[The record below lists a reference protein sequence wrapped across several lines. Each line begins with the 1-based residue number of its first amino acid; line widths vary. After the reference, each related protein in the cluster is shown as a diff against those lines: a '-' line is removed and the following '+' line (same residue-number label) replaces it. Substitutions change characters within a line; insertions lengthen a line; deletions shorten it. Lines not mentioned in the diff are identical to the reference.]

1 MAVTDHAPSAAA
13 RRRSA
18 TSGRGSRKAWN
29 PNKRRK
35 SLPLTAVM
43 TLGIIYSL
51 LPLFWLLVNASKTQ
65 SNLFSTNGLWF
76 GGHFALF
83 DNIKATLTYSNGE
96 FLHWFGNTLIYV
108 VVGAGGATF
117 LATVGGYGL
126 AKFDFPGKRGV
137 LAAVLG
143 AVAIPGTVLVVPTFL
158 MFSKM
163 GLTNTYWSVIIP
175 SLINPFGL
183 YLMWIFSRDAIPTE
197 LLEAA
202 RMDGARE
209 WRIFFS
215 ISVKLLR
222 PGMITVLLFAVVATW
237 NNYFLPLIMINKPNL
252 YPLTV
257 GLYQWNALS
266 QTAGG
271 TPIFNLV
278 LTGSVLMIVPIM
290 IVFLV
295 MQRYWQS
302 GLAAGSV
309 KQ

>member
-1 MAVTDHAPSAAA
+1 MAATETARTAAPRPA
-13 RRRSA
+13 RPARNPHR
-18 TSGRGSRKAWN
+18 AWN
-29 PNKRRK
+29 PNKRPK
-35 SLPLTAVM
+35 SKTLTLAM
-43 TLGIIYSL
+43 TLGLVYSL
-51 LPLFWLLVNASKTQ
+51 LPLFWLLVNASKTEG
-65 SNLFSTNGLWF
+65 NLFSTNGLWF

-83 DNIKATLTYSNGE
+83 DNIRQTLTYNNGQ
-96 FLHWFGNTLIYV
+96 FVQWFGNTLLYV
-108 VVGAGGATF
+108 VLGAGGATL
-117 LATVGGYGL
+117 LATIGGYGL

-137 LAAVLG
+137 LALVLG
-143 AVAIPGTVLVVPTFL
+143 AVAVPATALAVPTFL
-158 MFSKM
+158 MFSKL
-163 GLTNTYWSVIIP
+163 GLVNTPWAIIVP
-175 SLINPFGL
+175 SLVNPFGL
-183 YLMWIFSRDAIPTE
+183 YLMWIFARDAIPNE

-202 RMDGARE
+202 RVDGARE

-215 ISVKLLR
+215 ITVKLLR

-237 NNYFLPLIMINKPNL
+237 NNYFLPLIMLNQPKW

-257 GLYQWNALS
+257 GLDQWDQQS

-278 LTGSVLMIVPIM
+278 LTGSVLMILPIM
-290 IVFLV
+290 VVFLV

>member
-1 MAVTDHAPSAAA
+1 MTVAEAPSKPRRPARPARNA
-13 RRRSA
+13 RRQRP
-18 TSGRGSRKAWN
+18 WN
-29 PNKRRK
+29 PRKPRK
-35 SLPLTAVM
+35 SWTLTAVM
-43 TLGIIYSL
+43 TLGLLYSL
-51 LPLFWLLVNASKTQ
+51 FPLFWLLVNASKSE

-76 GGHFALF
+76 GGHFSLF
-83 DNIKATLTYSNGE
+83 SNVRATLTYNGDE
-96 FLHWFGNTLIYV
+96 FLRWFGNTLIYV
-108 VVGAGGATF
+108 VAGAGGAT
-117 LATVGGYGL
+117 LLCTLGGYGL
-126 AKFDFPGKRGV
+126 AKFEFPGKRGV
-137 LAAVLG
+137 LAVVLG
-143 AVAIPGTVLVVPTFL
+143 AVAIPSTVLVVPTFL
-158 MFSKM
+158 MFSKI
-163 GLTNTYWSVIIP
+163 GLVDTYWSVIIP

-183 YLMWIFSRDAIPTE
+183 YLMWIFARDAIPGE

-202 RMDGARE
+202 RVDGARE

-215 ISVKLLR
+215 ISLKLLR

-237 NNYFLPLIMINKPNL
+237 NNYFLPLIMLNKSDL

-257 GLYQWNALS
+257 GLYQWNAQS

-290 IVFLV
+290 VVFLV

>member
-1 MAVTDHAPSAAA
+1 MAVTEAPSAARGAA
-13 RRRSA
+13 RPA
-18 TSGRGSRKAWN
+18 RKSHHRQHWN
-29 PNKRRK
+29 PRKPRK
-35 SLPLTAVM
+35 SWTLTAVM
-43 TLGIIYSL
+43 TLGLLYSL
-51 LPLFWLLVNASKTQ
+51 FPLFWLLINASKTE

-83 DNIKATLTYSNGE
+83 ENIKQTLTYNGDE

-108 VVGAGGATF
+108 VAGAGGAT
-117 LATVGGYGL
+117 LLCTLGGYGL

-137 LAAVLG
+137 LAVVLG
-143 AVAIPGTVLVVPTFL
+143 AVAIPSTVLVVPTFL
-158 MFSKM
+158 MFSKI
-163 GLTNTYWSVIIP
+163 GLVDTYWSVIIP

-183 YLMWIFSRDAIPTE
+183 YLMWIFARDAIPAE

-202 RMDGARE
+202 RVDGARE

-215 ISVKLLR
+215 ISLKLLR
-222 PGMITVLLFAVVATW
+222 PGMVTVLLFAVVATW
-237 NNYFLPLIMINKPNL
+237 NNYFLPLIMLNKSNL

-257 GLYQWNALS
+257 GLYQWNAQS

-295 MQRYWQS
+295 MQRFWQS

>member
-1 MAVTDHAPSAAA
+1 MAVTEAPSTPRGAA
-13 RRRSA
+13 RPARRSN
-18 TSGRGSRKAWN
+18 RQRHWN
-29 PNKRRK
+29 PHKPRK
-35 SLPLTAVM
+35 SWTLTAVM
-43 TLGIIYSL
+43 TLGLLYSL
-51 LPLFWLLVNASKTQ
+51 FPLFWLLVNASKSE

-76 GGHFALF
+76 GGHFSLF
-83 DNIKATLTYSNGE
+83 SNIKATLTYNGDE
-96 FLHWFGNTLIYV
+96 FLRWFGNTLIYV
-108 VVGAGGATF
+108 VAGAGGAT
-117 LATVGGYGL
+117 LLCTLGGYGL

-137 LAAVLG
+137 LAVVLG
-143 AVAIPGTVLVVPTFL
+143 AVAIPSTVLVVPTFL
-158 MFSKM
+158 MFSKI
-163 GLTNTYWSVIIP
+163 GLVDTYWSVIIP

-183 YLMWIFSRDAIPTE
+183 YLMWIFARDAIPGE

-202 RMDGARE
+202 RVDGARE

-215 ISVKLLR
+215 ISLRLLR

-237 NNYFLPLIMINKPNL
+237 NNYFLPLIMLNKSNL

-257 GLYQWNALS
+257 GLYQWNAQS

-290 IVFLV
+290 VVFLV

>member
-1 MAVTDHAPSAAA
+1 MTVTEAPTSA
-13 RRRSA
+13 RRSA
-18 TSGRGSRKAWN
+18 RPAHDSRRWN
-29 PNKRRK
+29 PHKPRK
-35 SLPLTAVM
+35 SWTLTAVM
-43 TLGIIYSL
+43 GLGL
-51 LPLFWLLVNASKTQ
+51 LYALFPLFWLLVNASKTE

-83 DNIKATLTYSNGE
+83 ENVKATLTYNGDE
-96 FLHWFGNTLIYV
+96 FLRWFGNTLIYV
-108 VVGAGGATF
+108 VAGAGGAT
-117 LATVGGYGL
+117 LLCTLGGYGL
-126 AKFDFPGKRGV
+126 ARFDFPGKRGV
-137 LAAVLG
+137 LAVVLG
-143 AVAIPGTVLVVPTFL
+143 AVAIPSTVLVVPTFL
-158 MFSKM
+158 MFSKI
-163 GLTNTYWSVIIP
+163 GLVDTYWSVIIP

-183 YLMWIFSRDAIPTE
+183 YLMWIFARDAIPAE

-202 RMDGARE
+202 RVDGAPE

-215 ISVKLLR
+215 ISLKLLR
-222 PGMITVLLFAVVATW
+222 PGMVTVLLFAVVATW
-237 NNYFLPLIMINKPNL
+237 NNYFLPLIMLNKSNL

-257 GLYQWNALS
+257 GLYQWNAQS

-290 IVFLV
+290 VVFLV

>member
-1 MAVTDHAPSAAA
+1 MAVTEQAPAAA
-13 RRRSA
+13 RRNTRPA
-18 TSGRGSRKAWN
+18 RGSRKAWN

-35 SLPLTAVM
+35 SPMLTAVM
-43 TLGIIYSL
+43 TLGLIYSL

-65 SNLFSTNGLWF
+65 ANLFTTNGLWF

-83 DNIKATLTYSNGE
+83 DNIRATLTYSNGE

-117 LATVGGYGL
+117 LSTVGGYGL

-137 LAAVLG
+137 LAVVLG

-163 GLTNTYWSVIIP
+163 GITNTYWSVIIP

-183 YLMWIFSRDAIPTE
+183 YLMWIFARDAIPKE

-202 RMDGARE
+202 RVDGAKE

-215 ISVKLLR
+215 ISLKLLR
-222 PGMITVLLFAVVATW
+222 PGMITVLLFALVATW
-237 NNYFLPLIMINKPNL
+237 NNYFLPLIMLNKPSL

-257 GLYQWNALS
+257 GLYQWNSLS

>member
-1 MAVTDHAPSAAA
+1 MAVTHQAPSAAA
-13 RRRSA
+13 RRSA
-18 TSGRGSRKAWN
+18 HAGRDHRKRWN
-29 PNKRRK
+29 PHHRPK
-35 SLPLTAVM
+35 SWTLTAVM
-43 TLGIIYSL
+43 TLGLIYSL
-51 LPLFWLLVNASKTQ
+51 LPLVWLLINASKTE
-65 SNLFSTNGLWF
+65 SNLFSTNGMWF

-83 DNIKATLTYSNGE
+83 ENIKDTLTYNGDE

-108 VVGAGGATF
+108 VAGAGGATF
-117 LATVGGYGL
+117 LCTIGGYGL

-137 LAAVLG
+137 LAVVLG
-143 AVAIPGTVLVVPTFL
+143 AVAIPSTVLVVPTFL
-158 MFSKM
+158 MYSKL
-163 GLTNTYWSVIIP
+163 GLVNTYWSIIIP

-183 YLMWIFSRDAIPTE
+183 YLMWIFARDAIPKE

-202 RMDGARE
+202 RVDGAKE

-215 ISVKLLR
+215 ISVRLLR

-237 NNYFLPLIMINKPNL
+237 NNYFLPLIMLNKSQL

-257 GLYQWNALS
+257 GLYQWNAQS

>member
-1 MAVTDHAPSAAA
+1 MAVTEQAPAAA
-13 RRRSA
+13 RRPARS
-18 TSGRGSRKAWN
+18 SRRPHRAWN
-29 PNKRRK
+29 PRKKRK
-35 SLPLTAVM
+35 SPLLTAVM
-43 TLGIIYSL
+43 TLGLIYAL

-65 SNLFSTNGLWF
+65 NNLFSTNALWF

-83 DNIKATLTYSNGE
+83 DNIKATLTYDNGE
-96 FLHWFGNTLIYV
+96 FLRWFGNTLLYV

-117 LATVGGYGL
+117 LATAAGYGL

-137 LAAVLG
+137 LAVVLG
-143 AVAIPGTVLVVPTFL
+143 AAAIPTTILVVPTFL

-163 GLTNTYWSVIIP
+163 GLVNTPWAIIIP

-183 YLMWIFSRDAIPTE
+183 YLMWIFSRDAIPVE
-197 LLEAA
+197 LIEAA

-215 ISVKLLR
+215 ISLRLLR

-237 NNYFLPLIMINKPNL
+237 NNYFLPLIMLTKPSL

-278 LTGSVLMIVPIM
+278 LTGSLLTIVPIM

-302 GLAAGSV
+302 GLTAGGV

>member
-1 MAVTDHAPSAAA
+1 
-13 RRRSA
+13 
-18 TSGRGSRKAWN
+18 
-29 PNKRRK
+29 
-35 SLPLTAVM
+35 LTAVM
-43 TLGIIYSL
+43 TLGLLYSL
-51 LPLFWLLVNASKTQ
+51 FPLFWLLVNASK
-65 SNLFSTNGLWF
+65 SESSLFSTNGLWF

-83 DNIKATLTYSNGE
+83 ENIKQTLTYNGDQ
-96 FLHWFGNTLIYV
+96 FLRWFGNTLIYV
-108 VVGAGGATF
+108 VAGAGGAT
-117 LATVGGYGL
+117 LLCTLGGYGL

-137 LAAVLG
+137 LAIVLG
-143 AVAIPGTVLVVPTFL
+143 AVAIPSTVLVVPTFL
-158 MFSKM
+158 MFSKI
-163 GLTNTYWSVIIP
+163 GLVDTYWSVIIP

-183 YLMWIFSRDAIPTE
+183 YLMWIFARDAIPVE

-202 RMDGARE
+202 RVDGARE

-215 ISVKLLR
+215 ISLKLMR
-222 PGMITVLLFAVVATW
+222 PGMITVLLFSVVATW
-237 NNYFLPLIMINKPNL
+237 NNYFLPLIMLNKPNL

-257 GLYQWNALS
+257 GLYQWNAQS

-290 IVFLV
+290 VVFLV